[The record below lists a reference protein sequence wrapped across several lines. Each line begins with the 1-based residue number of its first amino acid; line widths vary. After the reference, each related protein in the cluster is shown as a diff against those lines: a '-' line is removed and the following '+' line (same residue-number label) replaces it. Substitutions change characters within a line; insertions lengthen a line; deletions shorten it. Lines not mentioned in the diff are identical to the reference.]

1 MMRSLAFAAVL
12 VCCIGVPALADP
24 PPAKCIAVTM
34 RMKLAASH
42 LTSAFDD
49 HRAARAEIDAARSI
63 QDPEK
68 LKAAVDKLILAIS
81 STIEP
86 YDEVMSIYE
95 TDAGECFPDP
105 QAAVA
110 DAKTASDMAK
120 RELAY
125 YEAAREAF
133 RQKIEG

>member
-1 MMRSLAFAAVL
+1 MTAFKPGEV
-12 VCCIGVPALADP
+12 VV
-24 PPAKCIAVTM
+24 VT
-34 RMKLAASH
+34 KG
-42 LTSAFDD
+42 SAPGPHPF
-49 HRAARAEIDAARSI
+49 
-63 QDPEK
+63 
-68 LKAAVDKLILAIS
+68 LAIS

-125 YEAAREAF
+125 YEAARERHF
-133 RQKIEG
+133 GKR

>member
-1 MMRSLAFAAVL
+1 M
-12 VCCIGVPALADP
+12 
-24 PPAKCIAVTM
+24 
-34 RMKLAASH
+34 
-42 LTSAFDD
+42 
-49 HRAARAEIDAARSI
+49 
-63 QDPEK
+63 
-68 LKAAVDKLILAIS
+68 ILAIS

-125 YEAAREAF
+125 YEAARERHF
-133 RQKIEG
+133 GKR